1 MPFLFIKIT
10 LNSLCGYSL
19 VSQNSILYSH
29 IYFCITYSH
38 SNKNKQNKATVALD
52 GSLT

>member
-10 LNSLCGYSL
+10 LTSLCRYSL
-19 VSQNSILYSH
+19 VSQNSILYGH

-38 SNKNKQNKATVALD
+38 SNKNKQNKAMVALD